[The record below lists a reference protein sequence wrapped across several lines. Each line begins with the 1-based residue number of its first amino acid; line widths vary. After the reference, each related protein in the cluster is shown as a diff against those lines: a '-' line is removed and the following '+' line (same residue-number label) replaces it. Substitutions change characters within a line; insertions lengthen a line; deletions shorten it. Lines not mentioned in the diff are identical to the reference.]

1 VAETKTLNERL
12 TAIVTEGDAAW
23 FAAHPDNRVRMRNAV
38 SSEFN
43 EEIGAPPVGM
53 TWRCIVLEA
62 QPGVR
67 VRQPVALP
75 MAVSNDDMSDQQL
88 FALFMQAAPP
98 EAKGMIDQLRAANL
112 SGESRPVGKGGLR

>member
-1 VAETKTLNERL
+1 MAETKTLNERL

-38 SSEFN
+38 PSEFN
-43 EEIGAPPVGM
+43 EDIGTAPVGM
-53 TWRCIVLEA
+53 TWRCIVVEA

-67 VRQPVALP
+67 MRQPVALP
-75 MAVSNDDMSDQQL
+75 MSASNDDMSDQQL

-98 EAKGMIDQLRAANL
+98 EAKRMIDQLRAAKL
-112 SGESRPVGKGGLR
+112 SGISKPVG

>member
-1 VAETKTLNERL
+1 MEETRTLNERL

-38 SSEFN
+38 PDEFN
-43 EEIGAPPVGM
+43 EDIGTAPVGM
-53 TWRCIVLEA
+53 SWRCIVLEA

-75 MAVSNDDMSDQQL
+75 MAVSNDDMNDQQL

-98 EAKGMIDQLRAANL
+98 EAKRMIDQLRAMRMPEA
-112 SGESRPVGKGGLR
+112 PMPTGLGV

>member
-1 VAETKTLNERL
+1 MAETKTLNERL

-38 SSEFN
+38 AGEFS
-43 EEIGAPPVGM
+43 EEIGTAPVGM
-53 TWRCIVLEA
+53 TWRCIIVEA

-67 VRQPVALP
+67 MRQPVALP
-75 MAVSNDDMSDQQL
+75 MGVSNDMSDHQL

-98 EAKGMIDQLRAANL
+98 QAKRMIDQLRAAKL
-112 SGESRPVGKGGLR
+112 SGVSKPVG

>member
-1 VAETKTLNERL
+1 VAETKTLSERL

-38 SSEFN
+38 PSEFN
-43 EEIGAPPVGM
+43 EEIGTAPVGM
-53 TWRCIVLEA
+53 TWRCIIVEA

-75 MAVSNDDMSDQQL
+75 MTVSNDDMSDQQL

-98 EAKGMIDQLRAANL
+98 EAKRMIDQLRAAKL
-112 SGESRPVGKGGLR
+112 SGASRSAR